1 MFRVDDPMSNN
12 KMTHMKTRNI
22 FLSAFAALAI
32 LAMGLTS
39 CSKSGMRSAKFQV
52 YLTDAPGDYIAA
64 KLDIQKVEVKVDTSA
79 EHCKDDHFA
88 DGDRNDDDHMR
99 RGDEFG
105 VWTDLNYTP
114 GVIDVM
120 TLRNG
125 IDAKI
130 AEGNIVGTVRKVRI
144 TLGPNNTVTTKDGV
158 EHTLTLQNET
168 QNYLYINLHDEHRGG
183 PGRGPRDGGRPG
195 DQDHGM
201 AQDQQVIIDID
212 VARSIVEA
220 NGQYYL
226 TPHARPFCD
235 ENFGAFEG
243 QVLPANIF
251 AVVTVLDASGA
262 EVAKALPKMDGYY
275 KIRGLAE
282 GNYTLKFEATG
293 YQTQTTTA
301 SAVKGQEVKVNTITL
316 VK

>member
-1 MFRVDDPMSNN
+1 
-12 KMTHMKTRNI
+12 MKTRNI
-22 FLSAFAALAI
+22 VLTASTALAI
-32 LAMGLTS
+32 FAIGLTS
-39 CSKSGMRSAKFQV
+39 CSKNGMNRAGQFKV
-52 YLTDAPGDYIAA
+52 LLTDAPGDYIAA
-64 KLDIQKVEVKVDTSA
+64 TIDIQKVEVKVDTSA

-88 DGDRNDDDHMR
+88 DGDRNEDDHMR
-99 RGDEFG
+99 RSDEFG

-130 AEGNIVGTVRKVRI
+130 GEGNIVGTVRKVRI
-144 TLGPNNTVTTKDGV
+144 TLGPNNTVTTKDNV
-158 EHTLTLQNET
+158 VHPLELKNET

-183 PGRGPRDGGRPG
+183 PGRGPGRGP
-195 DQDHGM
+195 DDH
-201 AQDQQVIIDID
+201 AAPQDQQVIIDID
-212 VARSIVEA
+212 VARSIVES
-220 NGQYYL
+220 NGQYFL

-235 ENFGAFEG
+235 ENFAAFYG

-262 EVAKALPKMDGYY
+262 EVAKALPKFDGYY
-275 KIRGLAE
+275 KIRGLAD

-301 SAVKGQEVKVNTITL
+301 AAVKGQEVKVNTITL

>member
-1 MFRVDDPMSNN
+1 MSNN

-32 LAMGLTS
+32 IAMGLTS
-39 CSKSGMRSAKFQV
+39 CSKSANRAGQFTV
-52 YLTDAPGDYIAA
+52 LLTDAPGDYIAA
-64 KLDIQKVEVKVDTSA
+64 KIDIQKVEVKIDTSA
-79 EHCKDDHFA
+79 EHCKDDHFG
-88 DGDRNDDDHMR
+88 DNDRNEDDHMR
-99 RGDEFG
+99 RSDEYG

-158 EHTLTLQNET
+158 EHNLVLQNET

-183 PGRGPRDGGRPG
+183 PGGRPG
-195 DQDHGM
+195 GGRDDHEHG
-201 AQDQQVIIDID
+201 AQPDQQVIIDID

-251 AVVTVLDASGA
+251 AVVTVLDANGT

-275 KIRGLAE
+275 KIRGLAD
-282 GNYTLKFEATG
+282 GTYTLKFEATN
-293 YQTQTTTA
+293 YKTQTTTA
-301 SAVKGQEVKVNTITL
+301 TAVKGQEVKLNTITL
-316 VK
+316 IK

>member
-32 LAMGLTS
+32 FAMGLTS
-39 CSKSGMRSAKFQV
+39 CSKSGNRAGQFKV
-52 YLTDAPGDYIAA
+52 LLTDAPGDYIAA
-64 KLDIQKVEVKVDTSA
+64 KIDIQKVEVKVDTSA
-79 EHCKDDHFA
+79 AHCKDDHFA

-144 TLGPNNTVTTKDGV
+144 TLGPNNTVTTKDEV
-158 EHTLTLQNET
+158 EHPLTLKNET
-168 QNYLYINLHDEHRGG
+168 QNYLYINLHNEHRGG
-183 PGRGPRDGGRPG
+183 PGHGRGRGPG
-195 DQDHGM
+195 DNDQ
-201 AQDQQVIIDID
+201 ATPQDQQVIIDID
-212 VARSIVEA
+212 VARSIVES

-235 ENFGAFEG
+235 ENFAAISG

-251 AVVTVLDASGA
+251 AVVTVLDANGV

-282 GNYTLKFEATG
+282 GNYSLKFEATG
-293 YQTQTTTA
+293 YLTQTTTA
-301 SAVKGQEVKVNTITL
+301 SAVKGQNVNVNAVTL
-316 VK
+316 TKQ

>member
-32 LAMGLTS
+32 FAMGLTS
-39 CSKSGMRSAKFQV
+39 CSKSGNRAGQFTV
-52 YLTDAPGDYIAA
+52 LLTDAPGDYIAA
-64 KLDIQKVEVKVDTSA
+64 KIDIQKVEVKVDTSE
-79 EHCKDDHFA
+79 EHRRDDHFG
-88 DGDRNDDDHMR
+88 DNDRNDDDHMR

-125 IDAKI
+125 VDAKI

-144 TLGPNNTVTTKDGV
+144 TLGPNNTVTTKDGI
-158 EHTLTLQNET
+158 EHALILKNET
-168 QNYLYINLHDEHRGG
+168 ENYLYINLHDEHRGG
-183 PGRGPRDGGRPG
+183 PGRRPG
-195 DQDHGM
+195 RGPDDHGI

-212 VARSIVEA
+212 VARSIVES
-220 NGQYYL
+220 NGQYFL

-251 AVVTVLDASGA
+251 AVVTVLDANGA

-282 GNYTLKFEATG
+282 GNYSLKFEASG

>member
-1 MFRVDDPMSNN
+1 
-12 KMTHMKTRNI
+12 MTHMKTRNI

-32 LAMGLTS
+32 LALGLTS
-39 CSKSGMRSAKFQV
+39 CSKNGMNRAGQFKV
-52 YLTDAPGDYIAA
+52 LLTDAPGDYIAA
-64 KLDIQKVEVKVDTSA
+64 KIDIQKVEVKVDTSA
-79 EHCKDDHFA
+79 EHCKDDHFG
-88 DGDRNDDDHMR
+88 DGDRNDDDHTR
-99 RGDEFG
+99 RSDEFG

-125 IDAKI
+125 VDAKI

-158 EHTLTLQNET
+158 EHPLVLQNET

-183 PGRGPRDGGRPG
+183 FDHGRGRGPG
-195 DQDHGM
+195 DNDH
-201 AQDQQVIIDID
+201 AVPQDQQVVIDID

-235 ENFGAFEG
+235 ENFAAIAG

-293 YQTQTTTA
+293 YQTQTTSA
-301 SAVKGQEVKVNTITL
+301 AAVKGQEVKVNTITL